1 MIVFWTHQNSVFVLC
16 LPPFKRLLSLSSSS
30 SRLPLIPLSL
40 STYLAIIMSE
50 EGRHE
55 SFLLWEKNHQSR
67 PLSISDNNNNSPGLG
82 SEDKSATHNNNQQ
95 QEDNSQAETKKK
107 KKGSESDDEHDMHIW
122 TERERRKKMRNMF
135 SNLHALLP
143 HLPPKA
149 DKSTIV
155 DEAVNYI
162 KTLQQTLQNLEKKKL
177 ERSIQGAIN
186 VGYHPSLAMNTQ
198 NQTLEYSSREAFL
211 ADQVSSSSTDLANNN
226 NATKISSSF
235 SMSTQSRPVT
245 FETWTS
251 SNLVLNVCGNE
262 AQKTVCSPKKPG
274 LLATIYYILKK
285 HKMEVVSAQV
295 SSFCKH
301 SMFMIQACANEAS
314 KQSVET
320 FQVEDMFKQAVG
332 EIMCWVSS

>member
-1 MIVFWTHQNSVFVLC
+1 
-16 LPPFKRLLSLSSSS
+16 
-30 SRLPLIPLSL
+30 
-40 STYLAIIMSE
+40 MSE

-301 SMFMIQACANEAS
+301 SMFMIQACRHS
-314 KQSVET
+314 KSKT
-320 FQVEDMFKQAVG
+320 CLNKLL
-332 EIMCWVSS
+332 